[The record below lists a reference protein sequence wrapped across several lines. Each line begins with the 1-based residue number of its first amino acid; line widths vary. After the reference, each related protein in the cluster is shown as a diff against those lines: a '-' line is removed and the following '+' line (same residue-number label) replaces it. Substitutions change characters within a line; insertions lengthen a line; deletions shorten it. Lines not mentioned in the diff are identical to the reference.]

1 MISVKKGM
9 FSKIIVIFCVLEMA
23 FLQIWAMRIASHN
36 SFLTTPL
43 LTANH
48 AVFGGELLLLC
59 LKRLLTDDKILK
71 NSEETKDKKETEVKK
86 KKIKTTKTKEERKN
100 EEVSD

>member
-1 MISVKKGM
+1 MKKGM

-23 FLQIWAMRIASHN
+23 FLQIWAMKIASHN

-59 LKRLLTDDKILK
+59 LKRLLTDDKIAK
-71 NSEETKDKKETEVKK
+71 EKKDTSVKK
-86 KKIKTTKTKEERKN
+86 KKTKTTKVEEEKN
-100 EEVSD
+100 DEKISE